1 MSEAIVTDKTL
12 TIEDAPADAKAAGDA
27 INNLRGAVGSPLVAA
42 AAAAMTDTN
51 KVYVYTGSETG
62 YTNGNWY
69 YHDGTSW
76 VSGGVY
82 NSIAMNI
89 DSLPTLGSSNP
100 VTSAGIKA
108 ALDSVDTEIGELK
121 ENFESL
127 RPVKTTGKNILVT
140 QPTRG
145 FSFTFDRD
153 KATFCRAGQPYA
165 YSFEGIENATTWRT
179 ILNVW
184 DLNGNKI
191 VETDSATGAQN
202 AFSVVSSRFFASGI
216 DYNDIYYTETGNG
229 TYKRFIFTFNQDCYV
244 MFGFYFGDTS
254 DTSTIINAQ
263 LEEGNAVT
271 PYEPYSPIT
280 RLEDVINIDDTLDN
294 ICSEVYGEEVST
306 TKQTGKYIPNTGAI
320 TDISSTNY
328 VVISATVTEGEKYR
342 VIGQAYRNSY
352 YYAFYDSNN
361 TFISG
366 SLATETGTTSIDA
379 VVVAPTGAVLL
390 AVCASTIN
398 PHILTSNGYGVTNL
412 FKWNDKIWTAVG
424 DSLTEVNDKTSKNY
438 CDYISEDTGII
449 VNNMGV
455 SGSGYMR
462 KHNTSQSFYN
472 RITKVPINSDVVTIF
487 GSLNDLGDGQQ
498 LGTIDDTVSDGT
510 VFGYVNGTLD
520 ALYTAFPSVNIGI
533 ISPTPWKSSEPWN
546 ADNNFTKY
554 CEGLKQICY
563 NRGIPFLDL
572 YHCSN
577 LRPWDATAR
586 DLFYSH
592 DVVDGVNAGCHP
604 DEAGHKMFAPKVKNF
619 LESLLM

>member
-1 MSEAIVTDKTL
+1 
-12 TIEDAPADAKAAGDA
+12 
-27 INNLRGAVGSPLVAA
+27 
-42 AAAAMTDTN
+42 
-51 KVYVYTGSETG
+51 
-62 YTNGNWY
+62 
-69 YHDGTSW
+69 
-76 VSGGVY
+76 
-82 NSIAMNI
+82 
-89 DSLPTLGSSNP
+89 
-100 VTSAGIKA
+100 
-108 ALDSVDTEIGELK
+108 
-121 ENFESL
+121 
-127 RPVKTTGKNILVT
+127 
-140 QPTRG
+140 
-145 FSFTFDRD
+145 
-153 KATFCRAGQPYA
+153 
-165 YSFEGIENATTWRT
+165 
-179 ILNVW
+179 
-184 DLNGNKI
+184 
-191 VETDSATGAQN
+191 
-202 AFSVVSSRFFASGI
+202 
-216 DYNDIYYTETGNG
+216 
-229 TYKRFIFTFNQDCYV
+229 

-263 LEEGNAVT
+263 LEEGNVVT
-271 PYEPYSPIT
+271 PYEPYSSIT
-280 RLEDVINIDDTLDN
+280 RLEDVINIDDVLDD
-294 ICSEVYGEEVST
+294 ICSVVYGEEVST

-366 SLATETGTTSIDA
+366 ALATETGTTSIDD
-379 VVVAPTGAVLL
+379 VVVAPTGAVLIT
-390 AVCASTIN
+390 VCASTIN
-398 PHILTSNGYGVTNL
+398 PHILTSNGYYGVTNL

-462 KHNTSQSFYN
+462 KHNTGQSFYN

-546 ADNNFTKY
+546 ADNNSTKY

-563 NRGIPFLDL
+563 NRSIPFLDL

-577 LRPWDATAR
+577 LRPWNATAR

-604 DEAGHKMFAPKVKNF
+604 DEAGHKIIAPRFKAF
-619 LESLLM
+619 LETLLM